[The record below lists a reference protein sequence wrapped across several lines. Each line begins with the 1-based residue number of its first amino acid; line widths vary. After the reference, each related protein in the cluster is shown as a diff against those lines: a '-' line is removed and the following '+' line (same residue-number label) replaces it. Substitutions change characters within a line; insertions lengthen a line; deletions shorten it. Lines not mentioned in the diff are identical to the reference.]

1 MSLGQTI
8 DLEPAESLKVHQ
20 VSVPV
25 LLMGLDL
32 WMALELS
39 FAVVVLASV

>member
-8 DLEPAESLKVHQ
+8 DLEPAEGLKVQQ

-32 WMALELS
+32 WMALVVS